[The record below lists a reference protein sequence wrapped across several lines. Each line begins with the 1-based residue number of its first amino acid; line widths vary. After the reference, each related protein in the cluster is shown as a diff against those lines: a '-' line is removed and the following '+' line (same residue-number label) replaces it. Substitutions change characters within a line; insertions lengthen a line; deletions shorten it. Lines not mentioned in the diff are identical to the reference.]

1 MPKNG
6 TPPKKGNSR
15 GKKALG
21 RAGFEKGTCC
31 SGDGCGEA
39 GGESQGES
47 CALGQACDGTG
58 WLQGLGMLRS
68 ALSPCRDSDVSKA
81 KAAST
86 QLVRARNIPVV
97 AQSPRTRAGGCSI
110 TPPGHHSCQPTAPDC
125 TPGPA
130 RCEMQSGEWSQL
142 PLLNYPSPQ
151 HTSPQHPLSRTL
163 AVSTHS
169 TQSYLHLVPRAEP
182 SPSITQQHEN
192 HRRCKDGIKTLLQ
205 LNAQQINGFKCN
217 RNSEQTKQPRSAFLV
232 SHKASKQH
240 LTLGGRGSGH

>member
-31 SGDGCGEA
+31 SGDGRREA

-58 WLQGLGMLRS
+58 WLQGLGMLRF

-110 TPPGHHSCQPTAPDC
+110 TPPLGTTAVSPQLKTALLVLPD
-125 TPGPA
+125 A
-130 RCEMQSGEWSQL
+130 RCSQEKGPSCPSSIIHL
-142 PLLNYPSPQ
+142 PSTHLHSTHRAEHLQFQ
-151 HTSPQHPLSRTL
+151 HTALKVIFTPCQGQSPAQASHSSMRTTGV
-163 AVSTHS
+163 A
-169 TQSYLHLVPRAEP
+169 
-182 SPSITQQHEN
+182 
-192 HRRCKDGIKTLLQ
+192 KT
-205 LNAQQINGFKCN
+205 
-217 RNSEQTKQPRSAFLV
+217 V
-232 SHKASKQH
+232 
-240 LTLGGRGSGH
+240 